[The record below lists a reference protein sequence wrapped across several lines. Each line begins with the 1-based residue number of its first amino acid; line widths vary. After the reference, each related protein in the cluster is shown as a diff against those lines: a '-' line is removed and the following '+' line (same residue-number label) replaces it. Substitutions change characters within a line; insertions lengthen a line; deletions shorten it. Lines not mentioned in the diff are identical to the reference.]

1 MFFRIHILK
10 YKKIKNITNCNF
22 LKIKFHEIFFIF
34 LKKFIKNFSYLGKTL
49 SKIFIFFQF
58 FKNICI
64 FFLTFLEKY
73 YQKFFIFLFFLIFLE
88 KPSKNFLKTKTFKSK
103 HNWDFKNIFFQKNFY
118 YNKIE

>member
-88 KPSKNFLKTKTFKSK
+88 KTSKKFLKIQTLKI
-103 HNWDFKNIFFQKNFY
+103 KNNRGIESIFFK
-118 YNKIE
+118 KIFLL